1 MIVATLLALV
11 CLRPGRSR
19 AHTRREAKAGAKPK
33 SARQAAAAEAAA
45 ATAKPRRKKKA
56 VERVCRFCEVA
67 VPKDEMVAA
76 HLSGKRHRKLAG
88 SRAAE
93 ECFVWLEKEPPEQE
107 LSPEPS
113 SL

>member
-19 AHTRREAKAGAKPK
+19 AHTRCEAKAGAKPK
-33 SARQAAAAEAAA
+33 PARQAAAA
-45 ATAKPRRKKKA
+45 ATAKPRRKKRA

>member
-33 SARQAAAAEAAA
+33 SARQAAAA